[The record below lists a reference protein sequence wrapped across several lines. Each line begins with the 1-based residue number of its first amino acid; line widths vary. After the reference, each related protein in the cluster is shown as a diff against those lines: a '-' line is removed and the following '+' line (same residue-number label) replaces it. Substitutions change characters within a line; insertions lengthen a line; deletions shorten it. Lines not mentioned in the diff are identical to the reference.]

1 MFCLPC
7 KLIVQVVLL
16 PRSNTTTLVT
26 GGLADDVLDDEAA
39 IVASFLHYSNL
50 STVVYKKVFLFLFL
64 LLRRGISFVA
74 HVCRPFFLREG
85 RERKKTTAA
94 LSVAFSVSF
103 ERGDPHPCASQPV
116 FFSSYSLFLF
126 IMAWFYGH
134 VITAFQLA
142 LELVYWN
149 SKRWVQIARAKWMNR
164 MPPRIQGNLNIYENL
179 KLCPISRRVG
189 KFIV

>member
-85 RERKKTTAA
+85 RERGRKQ
-94 LSVAFSVSF
+94 LRRYRWPF
-103 ERGDPHPCASQPV
+103 
-116 FFSSYSLFLF
+116 LFLSS
-126 IMAWFYGH
+126 
-134 VITAFQLA
+134 VETPT
-142 LELVYWN
+142 LV
-149 SKRWVQIARAKWMNR
+149 QANR
-164 MPPRIQGNLNIYENL
+164 FFFLLILFSFLSWLGFMGT
-179 KLCPISRRVG
+179 
-189 KFIV
+189 